1 MNHRPPVKTHFAA
14 AQLYR
19 AAYYA
24 LGLLF
29 LALGITLNTKTAL
42 GVSPLISLPNSLAL
56 LYQWNL
62 GNAIAVYY
70 TLMVVAQLFIKGR
83 GFRWYDLLQAPM
95 SVLFTRL
102 INLFNASLDFSSA
115 PLGVR
120 LLLLLA
126 AIVCTGLG
134 AALTVDMDLIPNAA
148 DGLVGAISLRSG
160 REMGFVKNMVDLT
173 AVILTA
179 LTGLL
184 LAQRVVCI
192 GLGTLL
198 TVLGTGRVVALFN
211 RVCLRTIRQ
220 TAGLTGAA

>member
-1 MNHRPPVKTHFAA
+1 MNTTQTESSSMPL
-14 AQLYR
+14 LYR
-19 AAYYA
+19 GAYYA
-24 LGLLF
+24 LGLVF

-42 GVSPLISLPNSLAL
+42 GVSPLISIPNSLAD

-62 GNAIAVYY
+62 GNTIAIYY
-70 TLMVVAQLFIKGR
+70 TLMVVAQIFVKGR
-83 GFRWYDLLQAPM
+83 RFRWYDLLQAPM

-102 INLFNASLDFSSA
+102 INLFNANLDFTGA
-115 PLGVR
+115 PISLR
-120 LLLLLA
+120 LLLLVA

-134 AALTVDMDLIPNAA
+134 AALTVDMDLVPNAA

-173 AVILTA
+173 AVIVTA
-179 LTGLL
+179 LIGLL
-184 LAQRVVCI
+184 LAHRILSI

-211 RVCLRTIRQ
+211 RVCLRTIRHN
-220 TAGLTGAA
+220 AGLAVPA